1 MDSFWKELKN
11 AVWEGQERMSYI
23 PYRDSNGKLLCAD
36 EIIFTDEK
44 TMEGKQNVEVWGQEE
59 EKVEGY
65 TIFSQGITP
74 LYDESGNFPIALMTE
89 NGDLKYLKV
98 AKTTGE
104 VLPIHA
110 GCCQVLSLIYVGP
123 PSAGKT
129 VNVLQLSDPAFH
141 NMIAKGTSCSIEDD
155 IPSQAPKR
163 KRYET
168 ARAAFKKHI
177 LPPANKLK
185 EVILPYVYYVQYGE
199 GEQKQRVLLKIEDVD
214 GQQCTKL
221 GWENKLFYSNYFIVT
236 IGADEILRQAGDM
249 EGEKSEEDEEEAQY
263 ERVINQLLPRLRVL
277 RRDRDFTVLVTITK
291 CDLLDKNNPYLKD
304 AFENSVEYKD
314 GKWKQN
320 LHENGFDHEAFE
332 RRSKAVEAYL
342 KNECSNIYNKLLN
355 AVPRP
360 NITFCM
366 IASVG
371 NQGILSEQNGVKQYR
386 FENYEPFCV
395 DEPLLSVMT
404 KAGVYPSAGEQK
416 ACGEPV
422 KGFTGNFFRDAFS
435 KMMET
440 IRNLEEE
447 YDGEEDWDDDDY

>member
-23 PYRDSNGKLLCAD
+23 PYRDSNGTLLRAD

-44 TMEGKQNVEVWGQEE
+44 TMEGKQNVEVWGREE

-65 TIFSQGITP
+65 TIFSQGVTP
-74 LYDESGNFPIALMTE
+74 LYDETGNFPIALMTE
-89 NGDLKYLKV
+89 NGALKYMKV

-141 NMIAKGTSCSIEDD
+141 NMIARGTSCSIEVD

-163 KRYET
+163 KKYEA

-177 LPPANKLK
+177 LPPANKLG

-199 GEQKQRVLLKIEDVD
+199 GEHKQRVLLKIEDID
-214 GQQCTKL
+214 GQQCTEMS
-221 GWENKLFYSNYFIVT
+221 WENKLFYSDYFILT
-236 IGADEILRQAGDM
+236 IGADEILRQSGDM
-249 EGEKSEEDEEEAQY
+249 EGEEEAQY

-277 RRDRDFTVLVTITK
+277 RRDRDFEVLVTITK

-314 GKWKQN
+314 GKWKQH
-320 LHENGFDHEAFE
+320 LHENGFDHEAFAK
-332 RRSKAVEAYL
+332 RSNAVEAYL
-342 KNECSNIYNKLLN
+342 KNECCNIYNKLLN

-360 NITFCM
+360 NIKFCM

-371 NQGILSEQNGVKQYR
+371 DKGILSEQDGVMQYR

-395 DEPLLSVMT
+395 DEPLLSIMA

-416 ACGEPV
+416 ATGDPV
-422 KGFTGNFFRDAFS
+422 QGYTGHFFKDKFS
-435 KMMET
+435 KLMET
-440 IRNLEEE
+440 IRNLEDE
-447 YDGEEDWDDDDY
+447 YDAEEDWDDDDY